1 MIHVSFSELR
11 RRLAHF
17 MDRATADRAP
27 ILVTR
32 QGSEPVVMLA
42 QSEYEG
48 MMETLHLGRSPVNAA
63 RLDEAIVRAEAGDF
77 VEVDPETFRP
87 I

>member
-48 MMETLHLGRSPVNAA
+48 MMETLHLRRSPANAA
-63 RLDEAIVRAEAGDF
+63 RLDEAIAQSQAGKLIH
-77 VEVDPETFRP
+77 VDPETFKRF
-87 I
+87 